1 MQKQT
6 FSAKALG
13 NEYATGVSRPAALT
27 TKAFLPHQRVTTE
40 GKAMEI
46 KDLLKEIEVLES
58 NIRSTDNLLE
68 VNELH
73 GLSLIIVAANN
84 TQYRGVADQEFLIEA
99 LKSKRNE
106 MHERLVK
113 LVDAAGVVEKVID
126 GLVA

>member
-1 MQKQT
+1 MFWGVVKAAISTRQT
-6 FSAKALG
+6 L
-13 NEYATGVSRPAALT
+13 YLCDRHYT

-40 GKAMEI
+40 GKAMDI
-46 KDLLKEIEVLES
+46 KDLLKEIDVLES

-68 VNELH
+68 VTGLH
-73 GLSLIIVAANN
+73 GLDLIVVAANN
-84 TQYRGVADQEFLIEA
+84 TSYRGIADQESLIEA

-113 LVDAAGVVEKVID
+113 LIDAVGVVEKVID

>member
-1 MQKQT
+1 
-6 FSAKALG
+6 
-13 NEYATGVSRPAALT
+13 
-27 TKAFLPHQRVTTE
+27 
-40 GKAMEI
+40 MEI

-73 GLSLIIVAANN
+73 GLTLIIVAANN